1 MTATVTA
8 AAPTPQ
14 DRVVVRR
21 FSLPHDAPTPRVAGT
36 VEVWTWAF
44 GHAGFAD
51 GEEAGLRRDLTP
63 EEGERATR
71 YRHAAAREQFVR
83 SRAALRRLL
92 AANLGCTPHEVEV
105 VANADGKPMLR
116 GGGLQFNVS
125 HTDGVVLIAL
135 ADTPVGVDVERLRDM
150 PGAAGL
156 VGRYFSEPEQ
166 RQFAALP
173 GTLQTAGFFRG
184 WTCKEAV
191 LKGIGCGVRELDR
204 CFVELHPDAPP
215 AILGPPETASAW
227 RVVTWQP
234 TPETLAALA
243 VATKNAAVLVG

>member
-1 MTATVTA
+1 M
-8 AAPTPQ
+8 
-14 DRVVVRR
+14 VVRR
-21 FSLPHDAPTPRVAGT
+21 FSFPDDPPAPRTVGT

-51 GEEAGLRRDLTP
+51 GEEAELRRDLTA

-71 YRHAAAREQFVR
+71 YRNAAAREQFVR

-92 AANLGCTPHEVEV
+92 AADLNCRPPEVEV

-116 GGGLQFNVS
+116 GGGDLQFNVS

-135 ADTPVGVDVERLRDM
+135 ADTPVGVDVERLRAM

-156 VGRYFSEPEQ
+156 VERYFSELER
-166 RQFAALP
+166 RQFAGLP
-173 GTLQTAGFFRG
+173 ESVQTRGFFRG

-204 CFVELHPDAPP
+204 CVVELNPDAPP
-215 AILGPPETASAW
+215 AVLDPPETANAW

-234 TPETLAALA
+234 TAETLAALA
-243 VATKNAAVLVG
+243 VMTKNAAALVG

>member
-1 MTATVTA
+1 M
-8 AAPTPQ
+8 
-14 DRVVVRR
+14 VVRR
-21 FSLPHDAPTPRVAGT
+21 FSWPDDPPTPRLAGA

-51 GEEAGLRRDLTP
+51 GEEVELRRDLTA
-63 EEGERATR
+63 EESQRATR
-71 YRHAAAREQFVR
+71 YRNAGAREQFVR

-92 AANLGCTPHEVEV
+92 AANLDCRPREVEI
-105 VANADGKPMLR
+105 VANADGKPMLL
-116 GGGLQFNVS
+116 GGGPFQFNVS

-135 ADTPVGVDVERLRDM
+135 ADTPVGVDVERLREM

-156 VGRYFSEPEQ
+156 VERYFSEPER
-166 RQFAALP
+166 RQFAELSAAVR
-173 GTLQTAGFFRG
+173 TMGFFRG

-204 CFVELHPDAPP
+204 CVVELHPDAPP
-215 AILGPPETASAW
+215 AILGPPETAAGW
-227 RVVTWQP
+227 QVLAWQP

-243 VATKNAAVLVG
+243 VATRNAAVLVG